1 MSVITRLRPR
11 RRQAAAVALLSALA
25 LTATACS
32 EDKAGGAKAAA
43 EAAQAEGAGK
53 GAKGAKDAGD
63 QGGSTA
69 PAEKSSGGADDPFG
83 GKSDDEVVA
92 EALQVTTDV
101 SSVTIGFDGMMDD
114 PDLKGRM
121 TGEMSIHDTGQ
132 CVGAFAFED
141 KGKMDLAVIG
151 KDVYLRPDDK
161 MLRTQMVPPGTP
173 KAEADPVL
181 KLFRGKWMKGSS
193 TDPDM
198 KDMAEFCDL
207 DKMFKELRGDSSG
220 TGSDPGSGHR
230 GEETVVNG
238 QKAVPFVDSKGYTG
252 YIASEGKP
260 YILKMTDPSEDAEME
275 TVTLSNFGSAP
286 LPTVPSPDKVLDLEK
301 LEEGARKSV

>member
-1 MSVITRLRPR
+1 MSVITRPR

-25 LTATACS
+25 LTATACG

-43 EAAQAEGAGK
+43 EAAQSD
-53 GAKGAKDAGD
+53 GAKGTDDAKGT
-63 QGGSTA
+63 GSPDGSPT
-69 PAEKSSGGADDPFG
+69 PSEKSSSGGGANDPFG
-83 GKSDDEVVA
+83 GKSDDEVVT
-92 EALQVTTDV
+92 EAVRVTTAV

-132 CVGAFAFED
+132 CLAAFTFEG
-141 KGKMDLAVIG
+141 KGTMDLAVIG
-151 KDVYLRPDDK
+151 KDVYLKPDEK

-193 TDPDM
+193 SDPDM
-198 KDMAEFCDL
+198 KEMAEFCDL
-207 DKMFKELRGDSSG
+207 DKMFKELKEDTS
-220 TGSDPGSGHR
+220 GSGGGAETMRR

-238 QKAVPFVDSKGYTG
+238 KKAIPFVDSSGDTG

-260 YILKMTDPSEDAEME
+260 YLLKVTDPSKDAEME
-275 TVTLSNFGSAP
+275 TLTLSNFGTAP
-286 LPTVPSPDKVLDLEK
+286 LPTVPSPDKVLDMEK
-301 LEEGARKSV
+301 LEQGARKSV